1 VKNLLKKIQS
11 GENRGEVDSMSLAGI
26 ISSQII
32 FEQFIENFDEHAEN
46 RSRKP
51 KIMKMI
57 DRSGL
62 VQK

>member
-1 VKNLLKKIQS
+1 LQGAIP
-11 GENRGEVDSMSLAGI
+11 GGDA
-26 ISSQII
+26 I
-32 FEQFIENFDEHAEN
+32 FEQFIENFDEYAEN
-46 RSRKP
+46 RSRNP